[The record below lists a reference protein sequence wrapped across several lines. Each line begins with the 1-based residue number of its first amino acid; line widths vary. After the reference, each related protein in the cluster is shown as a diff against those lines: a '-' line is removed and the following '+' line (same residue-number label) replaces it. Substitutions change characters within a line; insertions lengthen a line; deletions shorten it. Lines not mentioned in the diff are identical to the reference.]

1 MIRFFSLLL
10 LLTIHEKACAQTPKP
25 FRVMFYNVENFFD
38 VIDNPA
44 TDDDEFTPKGLR
56 HWHYGRYYHK
66 LRQISKVITAA
77 GEWDTPAIVGLCEIE
92 NDSILDHLTR
102 RTPLRRQEYQ
112 YLSAETNDPR
122 GTRVALL
129 YQRDRFRYL
138 HHESHAIRFSR
149 KKHKETRHILHVAG
163 LIAPSDTLDLF
174 VIHFPS
180 RYGGSGRKKSD

>member
-10 LLTIHEKACAQTPKP
+10 LLTIHEKACAQTPRP

-44 TDDDEFTPKGLR
+44 TDDDEFTP
-56 HWHYGRYYHK
+56 
-66 LRQISKVITAA
+66 
-77 GEWDTPAIVGLCEIE
+77 DVGLCEIE

-163 LIAPSDTLDLF
+163 QITPSDTLDLF

-180 RYGGSGRKKSD
+180 RYGGEKESERDRMDAAANRTPHHHGRL